1 MTTAPAPQP
10 AGLLACA
17 VSAQREAQAAE
28 TRLWEA
34 AAEWCA
40 AHAEGHVPDCVAGGP
55 LGVVTEELLAAYEVE
70 GGDRLIGAGGPGTPL
85 VAEFAIIELATALG
99 RSDASGRAFV
109 GAVMETR
116 FRLPLLWEAMT
127 SGRVPPWRV
136 RRIAEETMRL
146 GSEAA
151 GFVDRM
157 ITPVAHK
164 TGLRALDGLVADA
177 VARYEPETHE
187 ADLADAH
194 AAKHVT
200 IELDQSGRST
210 IQGAVCAFDGLV
222 RLDGLLDRADAEDLD
237 HALRHLA
244 AEQSALG
251 SPLDLGERRAA
262 ALGQL
267 ARNQTM
273 LDLGGGVS
281 GGVVSTRSA
290 VDGLT
295 AQPPGSVVVSTRSAV
310 DGLTAQPPG
319 SAVVSTRSA
328 VDGLTAQPPASVV
341 VSTRSAVDGL
351 TAQPP
356 GSPVVSTRSAV
367 DGLTAQP
374 PALLVVEPPDA
385 EGEGV
390 SKPPGSPVVDGL
402 TAQPPGSPVV
412 DGLTAQP
419 PAPLVVEPPDAEGE
433 GVSKP
438 PQPTTVPA
446 SVPAR
451 QLVLHVRLSSEAI
464 TGTGT
469 PSIDPVTGALG
480 LHLARVCTATGA
492 HRATVT
498 AEQVA
503 TWAGNPDTQVIVKPV
518 VDLADTV
525 AVDAYEIPDRIAY
538 RVTEQRQTCAFPFCT
553 RSAMRADLDHIDE
566 YVPMTEGGPPGQTG
580 TDTLAPL
587 CRTHH
592 RAKTHPSPSHQA
604 GRSERR
610 WRYRRIRPGLYV
622 WTSPHGRHFLVDPDG
637 TEHLT

>member
-1 MTTAPAPQP
+1 MTPAPAPQP

-17 VSAQREAQAAE
+17 VSAQREAQSAE
-28 TRLWEA
+28 ARLWEA

-55 LGVVTEELLAAYEVE
+55 LGVVTDELLAAYEVE
-70 GGDRLIGAGGPGTPL
+70 GGDRLVGAGGPGTPL

-146 GSEAA
+146 GPEAA

-157 ITPVAHK
+157 ITPIAHK

-177 VARYEPETHE
+177 IARYEPETAE

-194 AAKHVT
+194 ASRHVT

-210 IQGAVCAFDGLV
+210 TQGAICAFDGLV

-273 LDLGGGVS
+273 LDLGGQVS
-281 GGVVSTRSA
+281 AGVVSTRSA
-290 VDGLT
+290 VNGLT
-295 AQPPGSVVVSTRSAV
+295 AQ
-310 DGLTAQPPG
+310 
-319 SAVVSTRSA
+319 
-328 VDGLTAQPPASVV
+328 
-341 VSTRSAVDGL
+341 
-351 TAQPP
+351 
-356 GSPVVSTRSAV
+356 
-367 DGLTAQP
+367 
-374 PALLVVEPPDA
+374 
-385 EGEGV
+385 
-390 SKPPGSPVVDGL
+390 PPGSPVVDGL

-419 PAPLVVEPPDAEGE
+419 PALPVVEPPDAEGE

-438 PQPTTVPA
+438 PPPTTLPTTVPA

-451 QLVLHVRLSSEAI
+451 QLVLHVHLSSEAI

-469 PSIDPVTGALG
+469 PSIDPATGALG
-480 LHLARVCTATGA
+480 LHLARVSTATGA

-498 AEQVA
+498 AAQVA
-503 TWAGNPDTQVIVKPV
+503 TWAGNPDTKVIVKPV
-518 VDLADTV
+518 VDLAETIS
-525 AVDAYEIPDRIAY
+525 VDAYEIPDRIAY
-538 RVTEQRQTCAFPFCT
+538 RVTEQRQTCTFPFCT
-553 RSAMRADLDHIDE
+553 RTAMRADLDHIDE
-566 YVPMTEGGPPGQTG
+566 YVPPSEGGPPGQTS

-592 RAKTHPSPSHQA
+592 RAKTHPSPSHQP
-604 GRSERR
+604 GRSEKR
-610 WRYRRIRPGLYV
+610 WRYRRIRPGLYL

>member
-1 MTTAPAPQP
+1 MTTASAPQP
-10 AGLLACA
+10 HGLPHGALAAA
-17 VSAQREAQAAE
+17 VTAQREAQAAE
-28 TRLWEA
+28 VRMWEA
-34 AAEWCA
+34 AADWCT

-55 LGVVTEELLAAYEVE
+55 LGVVTDELLAAYDVE

-85 VAEFAIIELATALG
+85 VAQFAIIELATALG

-109 GAVMETR
+109 GAVMEAR

-127 SGRVPPWRV
+127 SGRVAPWRV

-146 GSEAA
+146 GPEAA
-151 GFVDRM
+151 EFVDRM

-177 VARYEPETHE
+177 IARYEPETTE
-187 ADLADAH
+187 ADIADAH
-194 AAKHVT
+194 AQRHVT
-200 IELDQSGRST
+200 LELDQPG
-210 IQGAVCAFDGLV
+210 QGAICAFDGLV

-267 ARNQTM
+267 ARSQTM
-273 LDLGGGVS
+273 FDLAGQVS

-290 VDGLT
+290 VN
-295 AQPPGSVVVSTRSAV
+295 
-310 DGLTAQPPG
+310 
-319 SAVVSTRSA
+319 
-328 VDGLTAQPPASVV
+328 GLTAQPPAS
-341 VSTRSAVDGL
+341 
-351 TAQPP
+351 
-356 GSPVVSTRSAV
+356 PVVN
-367 DGLTAQP
+367 
-374 PALLVVEPPDA
+374 
-385 EGEGV
+385 
-390 SKPPGSPVVDGL
+390 
-402 TAQPPGSPVV
+402 
-412 DGLTAQP
+412 GLTAQP

-438 PQPTTVPA
+438 PPPTTI
-446 SVPAR
+446 PAR
-451 QLVLHVRLSSEAI
+451 QLVLHVRLSGEAI
-464 TGTGT
+464 TGT
-469 PSIDPVTGALG
+469 PSVDPATGALG
-480 LHLARVCTATGA
+480 IHLARVSTHTGT

-498 AEQVA
+498 ADQVA
-503 TWAGNPDTQVIVKPV
+503 AWVGNPDTKVVVKPI

-538 RVTEQRQTCAFPFCT
+538 RVREQRQTCAFPFCT

-566 YVPMTEGGPPGQTG
+566 YVPPSEGGPPGQTS

-592 RAKTHPSPSHQA
+592 RAKTHPSQNQK
-604 GRSERR
+604 R
-610 WRYRRIRPGLYV
+610 WRYRRIRLGLYL
-622 WTSPHGRHFLVDPDG
+622 WTSPHGRTFLVDPEG

>member
-1 MTTAPAPQP
+1 MTMAPAPQP

-17 VSAQREAQAAE
+17 VSAQRDAQAAE
-28 TRLWEA
+28 ARLWEA

-55 LGVVTEELLAAYEVE
+55 LGVVTDELLAAYEVE

-85 VAEFAIIELATALG
+85 VAQFAIIELATALG

-109 GAVMETR
+109 GVVMETR

-136 RRIAEETMRL
+136 RRIAEETMKV
-146 GSEAA
+146 GADAA
-151 GFVDRM
+151 AFVDRM
-157 ITPVAHK
+157 IAPVAHK

-177 VARYEPETHE
+177 IARYEPETAE

-194 AAKHVT
+194 ATKHVT
-200 IELDQSGRST
+200 IELDPGRSIT
-210 IQGAVCAFDGLV
+210 QGAVCAFDGLV

-267 ARNQTM
+267 ARSQTM
-273 LDLGGGVS
+273 LDLGGQVS

-290 VDGLT
+290 VNGLT
-295 AQPPGSVVVSTRSAV
+295 AQPPA
-310 DGLTAQPPG
+310 

-328 VDGLTAQPPASVV
+328 VNGLTAQPPA
-341 VSTRSAVDGL
+341 
-351 TAQPP
+351 P

-374 PALLVVEPPDA
+374 PGLLVVEPPDA

-390 SKPPGSPVVDGL
+390 SKPP
-402 TAQPPGSPVV
+402 PPTT
-412 DGLTAQP
+412 L
-419 PAPLVVEPPDAEGE
+419 
-433 GVSKP
+433 
-438 PQPTTVPA
+438 PTTVPA
-446 SVPAR
+446 VVPAR
-451 QLVLHVRLSSEAI
+451 QLVLHVRLSAAAI
-464 TGTGT
+464 HAAT
-469 PSIDPVTGALG
+469 DPQSVQVDPATGALG
-480 LHLARVCTATGA
+480 LHLARVSTDTGA

-498 AEQVA
+498 AAQVA

-518 VDLADTV
+518 VDLTETIS
-525 AVDAYEIPDRIAY
+525 VDAYEIPDRIAY
-538 RVTEQRQTCAFPFCT
+538 RVTEQRQTCAFPFCQ

-566 YVPMTEGGPPGQTG
+566 YVPTSDGGPPGQTS
-580 TDTLAPL
+580 TETLAPL

-592 RAKTHPSPSHQA
+592 RAKTHPSQNQ
-604 GRSERR
+604 RR
-610 WRYRRIRPGLYV
+610 WRYRRVRPGLYL

>member
-10 AGLLACA
+10 SGLLACA
-17 VSAQREAQAAE
+17 VSAQRDAQAAE
-28 TRLWEA
+28 VRLWEA

-55 LGVVTEELLAAYEVE
+55 LGVVTDELLAAYEVE

-85 VAEFAIIELATALG
+85 VAQFAIIELATALG

-127 SGRVPPWRV
+127 SGRVAPWRV

-146 GSEAA
+146 GPEAA

-177 VARYEPETHE
+177 IARYEPETAE

-200 IELDQSGRST
+200 IELDQPGRST
-210 IQGAVCAFDGLV
+210 TPGAICAFDGLV

-244 AEQSALG
+244 AEQAVLG

-267 ARNQTM
+267 ARTQTM
-273 LDLGGGVS
+273 LDLGGQLT

-295 AQPPGSVVVSTRSAV
+295 AQPPASAVVVSTRSAV
-310 DGLTAQPPG
+310 N
-319 SAVVSTRSA
+319 
-328 VDGLTAQPPASVV
+328 
-341 VSTRSAVDGL
+341 
-351 TAQPP
+351 
-356 GSPVVSTRSAV
+356 
-367 DGLTAQP
+367 GLTAQP

-390 SKPPGSPVVDGL
+390 SKPP
-402 TAQPPGSPVV
+402 QPTT
-412 DGLTAQP
+412 L
-419 PAPLVVEPPDAEGE
+419 
-433 GVSKP
+433 
-438 PQPTTVPA
+438 PTTVPA

-464 TGTGT
+464 TGT
-469 PSIDPVTGALG
+469 PSIDPATGALG

-498 AEQVA
+498 AAQVA

-518 VDLADTV
+518 VDLADTA

-538 RVTEQRQTCAFPFCT
+538 RVKEQRQTCAFPFCQ

-566 YVPMTEGGPPGQTG
+566 YVPMTEGGPPGQTS

-592 RAKTHPSPSHQA
+592 RAKTHPSPSHQP

-610 WRYRRIRPGLYV
+610 WRYRRIRPGTYV
-622 WTSPHGRHFLVDPDG
+622 WTSPHGRTFLVDPDG

>member
-10 AGLLACA
+10 SELLACA

-55 LGVVTEELLAAYEVE
+55 LGIVTDELLAAYEVE

-85 VAEFAIIELATALG
+85 VAQFAIIELATALG

-127 SGRVPPWRV
+127 SGRVAPWRV
-136 RRIAEETMRL
+136 RRIAEETMKV
-146 GSEAA
+146 GAEAA
-151 GFVDRM
+151 AFVDRM
-157 ITPVAHK
+157 IAPIAHK

-177 VARYEPETHE
+177 IARYQPETAE
-187 ADLADAH
+187 ADIADAH
-194 AAKHVT
+194 AQRHVT
-200 IELDQSGRST
+200 IELDQPG
-210 IQGAVCAFDGLV
+210 QGAICAFDGLV

-273 LDLGGGVS
+273 LDLGGGVTHGVVS
-281 GGVVSTRSA
+281 TRSAVDGLTAQPLAPPVVSTRSA

-310 DGLTAQPPG
+310 DGLTAQPP
-319 SAVVSTRSA
+319 
-328 VDGLTAQPPASVV
+328 
-341 VSTRSAVDGL
+341 
-351 TAQPP
+351 
-356 GSPVVSTRSAV
+356 
-367 DGLTAQP
+367 
-374 PALLVVEPPDA
+374 
-385 EGEGV
+385 
-390 SKPPGSPVVDGL
+390 
-402 TAQPPGSPVV
+402 
-412 DGLTAQP
+412 
-419 PAPLVVEPPDAEGE
+419 APLVVEPPDAEGE

-438 PQPTTVPA
+438 PPPTTI
-446 SVPAR
+446 PAR
-451 QLVLHVRLSSEAI
+451 QLVLHVRLSGEAI
-464 TGTGT
+464 TGT
-469 PSIDPVTGALG
+469 PSVDPATGALG
-480 LHLARVCTATGA
+480 IHLARVSTHTGT

-498 AEQVA
+498 ADQVA
-503 TWAGNPDTQVIVKPV
+503 AWVGNPDTKVVVKPI

-525 AVDAYEIPDRIAY
+525 AVDAYEIPDRIAF
-538 RVTEQRQTCAFPFCT
+538 RVKEQRQTCAFPFCQRT
-553 RSAMRADLDHIDE
+553 ALRADLDHIDE
-566 YVPMTEGGPPGQTG
+566 YVPPSEGGPPGQTS

-610 WRYRRIRPGLYV
+610 WRYRRIRPGTYL
-622 WTSPHGRHFLVDPDG
+622 WTSPHSRTFLVDPDG

>member
-1 MTTAPAPQP
+1 MTPSSAPQP
-10 AGLLACA
+10 SGLLACA

-28 TRLWEA
+28 VRMWEA
-34 AAEWCA
+34 AADWCT

-55 LGVVTEELLAAYEVE
+55 LGVVTDELLAAYDVE

-109 GAVMETR
+109 GVVMETR

-127 SGRVPPWRV
+127 SGRVAPWRV
-136 RRIAEETMRL
+136 RRIAEETMKV
-146 GSEAA
+146 GADAA
-151 GFVDRM
+151 AFVDRM
-157 ITPVAHK
+157 IAPIAHK

-177 VARYEPETHE
+177 IARYEPETHE
-187 ADLADAH
+187 AEITDAH
-194 AAKHVT
+194 ATKHVT
-200 IELDQSGRST
+200 IELDQPGRST
-210 IQGAVCAFDGLV
+210 TPGAICAFDGLV

-273 LDLGGGVS
+273 FDLAGQVS

-295 AQPPGSVVVSTRSAV
+295 AQPPG
-310 DGLTAQPPG
+310 L
-319 SAVVSTRSA
+319 
-328 VDGLTAQPPASVV
+328 
-341 VSTRSAVDGL
+341 
-351 TAQPP
+351 
-356 GSPVVSTRSAV
+356 PVVSTRSAV
-367 DGLTAQP
+367 NGLTAQP
-374 PALLVVEPPDA
+374 PAP
-385 EGEGV
+385 
-390 SKPPGSPVVDGL
+390 PVVSTRSAVNGL

-419 PAPLVVEPPDAEGE
+419 PASPVVEPPDAEGE

-438 PQPTTVPA
+438 PQPTTLPTTLPTTVPA
-446 SVPAR
+446 IVPAR
-451 QLVLHVRLSSEAI
+451 QLVLHVHLSSEAI

-469 PSIDPVTGALG
+469 PGIDPATGALG

-498 AEQVA
+498 NAQVA

-518 VDLADTV
+518 VDLTETV

-538 RVTEQRQTCAFPFCT
+538 RVKEQRQTCAFPFCQ
-553 RSAMRADLDHIDE
+553 RSALRVDLDHIDE
-566 YVPMTEGGPPGQTG
+566 YVPMTEGGPPGQTS

-592 RAKTHPSPSHQA
+592 RAKTHPSPSHQPS
-604 GRSERR
+604 RSEKR
-610 WRYRRIRPGLYV
+610 WRYRRIRPGTYL

>member
-10 AGLLACA
+10 HGLPHGALAAA
-17 VSAQREAQAAE
+17 VTAQREAQAAE
-28 TRLWEA
+28 IRLWEA

-85 VAEFAIIELATALG
+85 VAQFAIIELATALG

-127 SGRVPPWRV
+127 SGRVAPWRV
-136 RRIAEETMRL
+136 RRIAEETMKV
-146 GSEAA
+146 GADAA
-151 GFVDRM
+151 AFVDRM

-177 VARYEPETHE
+177 IARYQPETAE
-187 ADLADAH
+187 ADIADAH
-194 AAKHVT
+194 AQRHVT
-200 IELDQSGRST
+200 IELDQPG
-210 IQGAVCAFDGLV
+210 QGAICAFDGLV

-290 VDGLT
+290 VNGLT
-295 AQPPGSVVVSTRSAV
+295 AQPPGSPVVDGLTAQPPASAV
-310 DGLTAQPPG
+310 VNGLTAQPPG

-328 VDGLTAQPPASVV
+328 VDGLTAQPPA
-341 VSTRSAVDGL
+341 
-351 TAQPP
+351 PP
-356 GSPVVSTRSAV
+356 VV

-390 SKPPGSPVVDGL
+390 SKPP
-402 TAQPPGSPVV
+402 QPTT
-412 DGLTAQP
+412 L
-419 PAPLVVEPPDAEGE
+419 
-433 GVSKP
+433 
-438 PQPTTVPA
+438 PTTVPA

-451 QLVLHVRLSSEAI
+451 QLVLHVHLSSEAI

-469 PSIDPVTGALG
+469 PSIDPATGALG
-480 LHLARVCTATGA
+480 IHLARVSTATGA

-498 AEQVA
+498 AAQVA
-503 TWAGNPDTQVIVKPV
+503 TWAGNPDTKVIVKPV
-518 VDLADTV
+518 VDLAETV

-566 YVPMTEGGPPGQTG
+566 YVPRSQGGPPRQTS

-592 RAKTHPSPSHQA
+592 RAKTHPSPSHQPS
-604 GRSERR
+604 RSEKR
-610 WRYRRIRPGLYV
+610 WRYRRIRPGLYL